1 MNTLIQVPQ
10 SLAAWILL
18 NDSHFAEFLE
28 LFSNSDNQKNLE
40 LQETRI
46 ET

>member
-1 MNTLIQVPQ
+1 MMMLIQVPQ
-10 SLAAWILL
+10 SLASWILL
-18 NDSHFAEFLE
+18 NDSHFAECLE